1 MATTFSQ
8 SALRWHRDGAGIC
21 DRPQR
26 ALAQVGRR
34 FDARELGR
42 LHQRVHERSDFEA
55 ALGASAVMILS
66 LVGSS
71 PQEKNRLFV
80 GSEDGAKANTVFVSL
95 LASCAM
101 RRIEPWR
108 HLRDLLCL
116 LPT

>member
-1 MATTFSQ
+1 
-8 SALRWHRDGAGIC
+8 
-21 DRPQR
+21 
-26 ALAQVGRR
+26 
-34 FDARELGR
+34 
-42 LHQRVHERSDFEA
+42 
-55 ALGASAVMILS
+55 MILS